1 MEAKEKEKEVEKR
14 GRREEEGE
22 RRGRRSP
29 SKEIKEEPVTERRE
43 RWVQVVIFVSLY
55 SFL

>member
-29 SKEIKEEPVTERRE
+29 SREIKEEPVTERRE
-43 RWVQVVIFVSLY
+43 RWVQVVIFVSLN